1 VLCADVAEKIALHHA
16 FWTQAPLK
24 RPLVSFQLGEYFV
37 SQRMRAARP
46 LLVEGKRITP
56 DMLQVD
62 SFLADYERMY
72 QDACQTGQDAF
83 FVAEPY
89 AGIPWM
95 EAMFGCEVSGTKSS
109 FISHPRLHSVHDLK
123 AIRLDLDDAWCAK
136 YLEFVKQLVT
146 LSAGRFAVGQPIMRG
161 ASDVVGALLGQT
173 ELIYALMEEPAVV
186 EEAFFKVMQALR
198 SVIKSQWEIVPAF
211 HGGYSMGFY
220 HVWCPGKCI
229 WFQEDLAAL
238 LSPQLYHDWVQ
249 KPDASVCTGYEYTAV
264 HMHPAS
270 FFTLDAYM
278 HMDGLKAI
286 QINKDVGGPS
296 VQEMMPEFHKV
307 LTKKN
312 LIIFG
317 DLDETEI
324 DCIMKELPRK
334 GTFLN
339 IVAPTVERAQQL
351 MAHIG

>member
-1 VLCADVAEKIALHHA
+1 
-16 FWTQAPLK
+16 
-24 RPLVSFQLGEYFV
+24 
-37 SQRMRAARP
+37 
-46 LLVEGKRITP
+46 
-56 DMLQVD
+56 
-62 SFLADYERMY
+62 
-72 QDACQTGQDAF
+72 
-83 FVAEPY
+83 
-89 AGIPWM
+89 
-95 EAMFGCEVSGTKSS
+95 
-109 FISHPRLHSVHDLK
+109 
-123 AIRLDLDDAWCAK
+123 
-136 YLEFVKQLVT
+136 
-146 LSAGRFAVGQPIMRG
+146 
-161 ASDVVGALLGQT
+161 
-173 ELIYALMEEPAVV
+173 
-186 EEAFFKVMQALR
+186 MQALR

-238 LSPQLYHDWVQ
+238 LSPQLYHDWVR

-296 VQEMMPEFHKV
+296 VQEMMPEFQKV

-317 DLDETEI
+317 DLDEAEI